1 MTASTKYLTGLRV
14 ASAAA
19 LGIALCAGAA
29 GAQTTATLTGQVRDA
44 QGGGLVGVEVR
55 LSQAVTGVE
64 LVAITGEDAGFRFT
78 NIPLQTY
85 RVRVAVDGFDS
96 VARDIDLR
104 TSVPVRL
111 DLTLEVAGH
120 AATVVVS
127 AREPSRLVDRHA
139 TGTQTAVGQAVIQ
152 RMPSATGSRG
162 IESVLVSFPGFAQNA
177 NGAIHPRGAH
187 NQMTF
192 VVDGLPISDQ
202 LTGAFANALD
212 SSMVEAVELVTGNIP
227 AEFGAKI
234 AGVAVVTTR
243 SGRGTRRVLT
253 GDTSVSAG
261 QFDTLQSTTRLG
273 GERGRVGYFGS
284 FTAMRT
290 DRFLDQ
296 VSLDNLHN
304 HGGYWR
310 GFGRADGQL
319 GPRDLLR
326 AYAMG
331 GRSAF
336 ELANLRSQQHSG
348 QDQRQS
354 LADGSAWLSHLRVL
368 GDRATV
374 ESTAAFRTASA
385 RLDPSPGDTP
395 VTASQDRRISTIT
408 LASRYTREG
417 VTHRLRAGAD
427 VQWFPVRET
436 FTLGITSPGFNDPL
450 SAGFNAALSAYD
462 LSRGG
467 RRFAFDE
474 ARTGT
479 FASAFVQD
487 QIRWR
492 QVTAAVGLRFDE
504 YRFLV
509 TGRQW
514 QPRVGV
520 AWALPHRETV
530 LRASYNRTYQTPPNE
545 NLLLSSSAAAAALA
559 PESVRQALG
568 DSRAPIRPER
578 QHVVEVG
585 IQQAIGGRASLDV
598 SAYYKR
604 ARDQQDNNN
613 FFDTGIIFPTTLAA
627 LSATGVE
634 ARLTVPAI
642 RGVSGTLSLTT
653 ARAVSTP
660 PFTGGLFLGQ
670 DAVELLSEGPFRI
683 DHDQALSVH
692 GTLSYAPERGP
703 WVGVSVRHDSGLVAN
718 PSDPVEVA
726 ADPDFFDLLPYVNLD
741 ADVPRVRPRTL
752 VDLVSGYDVRRQG
765 RRVWSLRV
773 QVHNVFNRT
782 ALYNFQSVF
791 VGTRLVAPRTASA
804 EFGWHW

>member
-1 MTASTKYLTGLRV
+1 
-14 ASAAA
+14 
-19 LGIALCAGAA
+19 
-29 GAQTTATLTGQVRDA
+29 
-44 QGGGLVGVEVR
+44 
-55 LSQAVTGVE
+55 
-64 LVAITGEDAGFRFT
+64 
-78 NIPLQTY
+78 
-85 RVRVAVDGFDS
+85 
-96 VARDIDLR
+96 
-104 TSVPVRL
+104 
-111 DLTLEVAGH
+111 
-120 AATVVVS
+120 
-127 AREPSRLVDRHA
+127 
-139 TGTQTAVGQAVIQ
+139 
-152 RMPSATGSRG
+152 
-162 IESVLVSFPGFAQNA
+162 
-177 NGAIHPRGAH
+177 
-187 NQMTF
+187 
-192 VVDGLPISDQ
+192 
-202 LTGAFANALD
+202 
-212 SSMVEAVELVTGNIP
+212 
-227 AEFGAKI
+227 
-234 AGVAVVTTR
+234 
-243 SGRGTRRVLT
+243 
-253 GDTSVSAG
+253 
-261 QFDTLQSTTRLG
+261 
-273 GERGRVGYFGS
+273 
-284 FTAMRT
+284 MRT
-290 DRFLDQ
+290 DRFLDL

-319 GPRDLLR
+319 GSRDLLR
-326 AYAMG
+326 AYVMG

-336 ELANLRSQQHSG
+336 ELANLRSQQQSG
-348 QDQRQS
+348 QDQRQT

-374 ESTAAFRTASA
+374 ESTAAFRTATA

-408 LASRYTREG
+408 LGSRYTREG
-417 VTHRLRAGAD
+417 VTHRLRAGVD

-450 SAGFNAALSAYD
+450 SAGFNAALSPYD

-520 AWALPHRETV
+520 AWALPRRETV

-568 DSRAPIRPER
+568 ESRAPIQPER

-598 SAYYKR
+598 SAYHKR

-627 LSATGVE
+627 LSATGIE

-642 RGVSGTLSLTT
+642 RGVSGTLKM
-653 ARAVSTP
+653 
-660 PFTGGLFLGQ
+660 
-670 DAVELLSEGPFRI
+670 
-683 DHDQALSVH
+683 
-692 GTLSYAPERGP
+692 
-703 WVGVSVRHDSGLVAN
+703 
-718 PSDPVEVA
+718 
-726 ADPDFFDLLPYVNLD
+726 
-741 ADVPRVRPRTL
+741 
-752 VDLVSGYDVRRQG
+752 
-765 RRVWSLRV
+765 
-773 QVHNVFNRT
+773 
-782 ALYNFQSVF
+782 
-791 VGTRLVAPRTASA
+791 
-804 EFGWHW
+804 